1 MIRAAL
7 ELLGETSLDR
17 LTTRQIAKRV
27 GMSQPGLFRHF
38 RSRDAI
44 LLAVVEET
52 RVEMAARMEAVVR
65 QSDDLSEQ
73 LRGLA
78 STLLD
83 QARRS
88 PGLSRLWFGR
98 APEGRTALAIALAS
112 LLASQRTLVAELVR
126 EAKQKGQVRHDVS
139 PERVGTAFVGM
150 VHGTILQSQAAGVD
164 PPGSAEGDALVSLLQ
179 RGLRPSAEAEEAA
192 PPETAPD
199 PAPDAPVDHTIAH
212 LDVRPF
218 LAQGLDPLD
227 HIKTALGRLG
237 DGDVLQLEAPF
248 RPGPLLALLERRGH
262 LAVCRELASDHHAV
276 LVVLGGSPEPVD
288 LRDLPAPEP
297 LERVLEETAD
307 LAPGVTWL
315 ARTPAVPRLLVP
327 HLEGS
332 GLSCALATEPD
343 GTGLVLVWKL
353 A

>member
-98 APEGRTALAIALAS
+98 APEGRTALAIALA
-112 LLASQRTLVAELVR
+112 AHYFPRIVR
-126 EAKQKGQVRHDVS
+126 SVGGNQQLPPSVRV
-139 PERVGTAFVGM
+139 
-150 VHGTILQSQAAGVD
+150 Q
-164 PPGSAEGDALVSLLQ
+164 PPQ
-179 RGLRPSAEAEEAA
+179 P
-192 PPETAPD
+192 
-199 PAPDAPVDHTIAH
+199 
-212 LDVRPF
+212 
-218 LAQGLDPLD
+218 
-227 HIKTALGRLG
+227 
-237 DGDVLQLEAPF
+237 
-248 RPGPLLALLERRGH
+248 
-262 LAVCRELASDHHAV
+262 
-276 LVVLGGSPEPVD
+276 
-288 LRDLPAPEP
+288 
-297 LERVLEETAD
+297 
-307 LAPGVTWL
+307 
-315 ARTPAVPRLLVP
+315 
-327 HLEGS
+327 
-332 GLSCALATEPD
+332 
-343 GTGLVLVWKL
+343 
-353 A
+353 